1 MFMVVDLLLG
11 GDLRYHLQQNVR
23 FQEDTVKLFICEL
36 AMALDYLQSQRII
49 HRSVKSKGQPWAEC
63 TGGDAQPAAF
73 NRSLWNVTSNSYLI
87 LTAILGVDVPV
98 FQIKVILSTLNL
110 ISPRSPLVSNKT
122 RINEYWCCL

>member
-49 HRSVKSKGQPWAEC
+49 HRSVKSKGSLEC
-63 TGGDAQPAAF
+63 TGGHAQPAAF
-73 NRSLWNVTSNSYLI
+73 NRS
-87 LTAILGVDVPV
+87 
-98 FQIKVILSTLNL
+98 
-110 ISPRSPLVSNKT
+110 
-122 RINEYWCCL
+122 

>member
-49 HRSVKSKGQPWAEC
+49 HRSVRSTHSLTHSANPSC
-63 TGGDAQPAAF
+63 T
-73 NRSLWNVTSNSYLI
+73 
-87 LTAILGVDVPV
+87 
-98 FQIKVILSTLNL
+98 
-110 ISPRSPLVSNKT
+110 
-122 RINEYWCCL
+122 